1 VKEKLW
7 LVLRRSALLRRLYA
21 LRPFTLPMRAAAFLL
36 VPSSSRKR
44 VSVQK
49 GPAKGLLLEVDP
61 RWQHTAWDGS
71 YEPEAMEAYV
81 KCVKPGMLVLDIGGG
96 FGFYALLAARAGA
109 NVIAFE
115 PDPGNARSLADHIT
129 INHLEKRVRI
139 VHQAVYSHTGHV
151 TMAASEAASAHR
163 NSSVRANGDSTTFGF
178 EVACT
183 TLDDYLGSDMEPG
196 MVKMDVE
203 GAESHV
209 LRGADRTIRAFRP
222 ILLCEIHDGENAT
235 FAQDWLRERDYH
247 CLWLED
253 ATDFPKH
260 LLATPREQSFS
271 PADKSD

>member
-1 VKEKLW
+1 MREKLW
-7 LVLRRSALLRRLYA
+7 LVLRKSGLLRRLYA

-44 VSVQK
+44 VSVQS

-71 YEPEAMEAYV
+71 YEPEAMEAYL
-81 KCVKPGMLVLDIGGG
+81 KSVKPGMLVLDVGGG

-115 PDPGNARSLADHIT
+115 PDPENARSFAEHVT
-129 INHLEKRVRI
+129 INGLDERIHI
-139 VHQAVYSHTGHV
+139 VHQAVYSHTGQV
-151 TMAASEAASAHR
+151 TMAASEAVSAHR
-163 NSSVRANGDSTTFGF
+163 NSSVRADGAGTAAGF

-183 TLDDYLGSDMEPG
+183 TLDDYLGSDVEPG
-196 MVKMDVE
+196 LVKMDVE

-222 ILLCEIHDGENAT
+222 ILLCEIHDGENAK
-235 FAQDWLRERDYH
+235 FAQDWLRERDYNY
-247 CLWLED
+247 LWLED
-253 ATDFPKH
+253 ETDFPKH
-260 LLATPREQSFS
+260 LLATPRERSLS
-271 PADKSD
+271 SLD